1 MEPLKG
7 GKFPFEVLVRGKDAA
22 ANEKIFEK
30 ITDAIK
36 AAGVSQGIHGLRGM
50 HR

>member
-1 MEPLKG
+1 M
-7 GKFPFEVLVRGKDAA
+7 RGKDAA

-30 ITDAIK
+30 IRDAIK
-36 AAGVSQGIHGLRGM
+36 SAGVSQVINQARNL